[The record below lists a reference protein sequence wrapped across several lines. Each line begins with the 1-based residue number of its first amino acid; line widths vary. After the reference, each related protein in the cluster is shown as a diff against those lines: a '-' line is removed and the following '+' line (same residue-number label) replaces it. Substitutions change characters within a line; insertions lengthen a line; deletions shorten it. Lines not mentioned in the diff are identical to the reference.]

1 MADTQ
6 HMILEYITRWARMD
20 PPQFVIPDVQDAVS
34 FMVTEAGE
42 ALDEVLRHKSY
53 VRNNPAAGSQERL
66 LEEVADTVFMA
77 YVTAIAAGEDL
88 NQVLEKKLRKMD
100 AIRQERARAARQA

>member
-6 HMILEYITRWARMD
+6 EMILEYITRWAHMD
-20 PPQFVIPDVQDAVS
+20 PPQFVIPDVQDSVS

-42 ALDEVLRHKSY
+42 ALDEVLRHKGY
-53 VRNNPAAGSQERL
+53 VRNNPAAGSQESL

-77 YVTAIAAGEDL
+77 YVTAIATGGDL

-100 AIRQERARAARQA
+100 TIRQERARAARQA